1 MELGKVI
8 RLTGVTILMLAWSSM
23 AALNEAASAG
33 PSEENIRAPILA
45 GTWYP
50 SDQPTLARAVD
61 GYLDAAGPISE
72 PGHIYGIL
80 TPHAGYAYS
89 GPVAGHAFKAVQ
101 GQQYK
106 HVILIGPSHRVP
118 FEGTSIF
125 DGSGFRT
132 PLGVVP
138 VNRDLVK
145 SLVAAS
151 TRIKA
156 YPPAHAEEHSVEI
169 EIPFVQ
175 RTLPQADIV
184 PLVMGS
190 QDLPACRELAAALVK
205 TIKAA
210 GAVSSTLIVASSD
223 LSHFHD
229 YSRAVTL
236 DQMLLNAVRQ
246 YQPVSLSADL
256 TSGKVEAC
264 GGGPLVTA
272 MLACAELGADRADVL
287 KYANSGDVTGDKT
300 RVVGYA
306 AAAFWR
312 STDPVAAGK
321 TQPGSPSPKKQE
333 KNVMTE
339 NKEPKSTQPG
349 SEEEYLTPSEKEFLL
364 AWARKNVAAAVKG
377 ESLPK
382 PEIPSAKLEKPGAAF
397 VTLEKKGKLRGCIG
411 YVVARAPLYK
421 CIQDMAV
428 AASLHDPR
436 FPAVQPDELSDLDL
450 EISVLTPMKQVTD
463 ISTIKVGRD
472 GLMIFKGGRSG
483 LLLPQVAERYGW
495 TSTQFL
501 EQTCEKAGLPP
512 DAWKEGADIYSF
524 SAVIW
529 GDHKP

>member
-1 MELGKVI
+1 M
-8 RLTGVTILMLAWSSM
+8 
-23 AALNEAASAG
+23 
-33 PSEENIRAPILA
+33 
-45 GTWYP
+45 
-50 SDQPTLARAVD
+50 
-61 GYLDAAGPISE
+61 
-72 PGHIYGIL
+72 
-80 TPHAGYAYS
+80 
-89 GPVAGHAFKAVQ
+89 
-101 GQQYK
+101 
-106 HVILIGPSHRVP
+106 
-118 FEGTSIF
+118 
-125 DGSGFRT
+125 
-132 PLGVVP
+132 
-138 VNRDLVK
+138 
-145 SLVAAS
+145 
-151 TRIKA
+151 
-156 YPPAHAEEHSVEI
+156 
-169 EIPFVQ
+169 
-175 RTLPQADIV
+175 
-184 PLVMGS
+184 
-190 QDLPACRELAAALVK
+190 
-205 TIKAA
+205 
-210 GAVSSTLIVASSD
+210 
-223 LSHFHD
+223 
-229 YSRAVTL
+229 
-236 DQMLLNAVRQ
+236 
-246 YQPVSLSADL
+246 SLSADL

-306 AAAFWR
+306 AAAFWK
-312 STDPVAAGK
+312 STGPVAAG
-321 TQPGSPSPKKQE
+321 TSRPDRTSQAKQE

-339 NKEPKSTQPG
+339 PKELKSTPPG

-364 AWARKNVAAAVKG
+364 AWARKNVEAAVKG

-397 VTLEKKGKLRGCIG
+397 VTLEKRGKLRGCIG
-411 YVVARAPLYK
+411 YVVARAPLFK

-428 AASLHDPR
+428 AAALNDPR
-436 FPAVQPDELSDLDL
+436 FPAVQPDELSSLDL

-495 TSTQFL
+495 NRTQFL